1 MFKQLVRAETISF
14 LSRQPM
20 AYKTSIILEV
30 NMTKEGA
37 THEKSVTRTIGDSQI
52 ELLSRMRSAD
62 GEGNLF
68 LQSFHSGSLRK
79 NSWTHIDKSSLIA
92 DKYDEMWAAI
102 EAAIDV
108 FLERG
113 SGWVLE
119 DCVRLRILCH
129 KVIAFAQLGSS
140 YLALPSALKS
150 KHACVNVQNTDNDCF
165 AYAVLSA
172 LLCDDPRVR
181 ASNTRATV
189 YRQHM
194 NALVFER
201 SGDKIKMPF
210 DVKDAP
216 KFEAWNSQPISIL
229 GVDISDMA
237 QGMQYY
243 RDRLDIE
250 YMSQLPSAKPV
261 IWLIRIYNEDNSH
274 YVWLKN
280 PKALLRMSSA
290 VNPCTRCLRSF
301 KRVSTLT
308 KHTEEKKCLNA
319 STTLKL
325 LPMEGEHYTCFTM
338 KKPPI
343 PFRVYMDGE
352 SMLPKSDV
360 QRGTGTL
367 VDSEHVYTH
376 IGLLF
381 VSDYPDHIRN
391 EYKTFTGSTCV
402 VDALQWCDAKAGE
415 CCTILG
421 REEPLRMTATDEMNF
436 RDALQCHICR

>member
-1 MFKQLVRAETISF
+1 
-14 LSRQPM
+14 
-20 AYKTSIILEV
+20 
-30 NMTKEGA
+30 
-37 THEKSVTRTIGDSQI
+37 
-52 ELLSRMRSAD
+52 
-62 GEGNLF
+62 
-68 LQSFHSGSLRK
+68 
-79 NSWTHIDKSSLIA
+79 
-92 DKYDEMWAAI
+92 MWAAI

-140 YLALPSALKS
+140 YLALPSAVKN

-172 LLCDDPRVR
+172 LLCDDTRVR

-229 GVDISDMA
+229 GLDISDVT

-274 YVWLKN
+274 YVWLKK
-280 PKALLRMSSA
+280 PKALLRLSSA

-301 KRVSTLT
+301 KRVGTTFSAVRALWSTMNMFILISAYYS
-308 KHTEEKKCLNA
+308 LA
-319 STTLKL
+319 TTLSIYATSTRRL
-325 LPMEGEHYTCFTM
+325 RAQHASSTPCNGAMQRRARVALFWDARSHY
-338 KKPPI
+338 
-343 PFRVYMDGE
+343 E
-352 SMLPKSDV
+352 
-360 QRGTGTL
+360 
-367 VDSEHVYTH
+367 
-376 IGLLF
+376 
-381 VSDYPDHIRN
+381 
-391 EYKTFTGSTCV
+391 
-402 VDALQWCDAKAGE
+402 
-415 CCTILG
+415 
-421 REEPLRMTATDEMNF
+421 
-436 RDALQCHICR
+436 